1 MRREW
6 KEDSTEEKGGG
17 GKGWIKE
24 EIGEGGR
31 WGYRRERG
39 KGVDIKWGGEV
50 DGVGRQ
56 GVAYIEGCR
65 RRGEGVGKEAGL
77 KGEIYGGRR
86 KGVEET

>member
-39 KGVDIKWGGEV
+39 KGVDIKWGG
-50 DGVGRQ
+50 R
-56 GVAYIEGCR
+56 
-65 RRGEGVGKEAGL
+65 
-77 KGEIYGGRR
+77 
-86 KGVEET
+86 